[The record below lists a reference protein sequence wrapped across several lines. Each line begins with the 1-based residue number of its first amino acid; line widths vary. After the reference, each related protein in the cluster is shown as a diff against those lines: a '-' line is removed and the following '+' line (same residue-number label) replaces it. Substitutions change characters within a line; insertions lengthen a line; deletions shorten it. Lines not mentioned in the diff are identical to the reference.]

1 MSFTALLL
9 LAGLWLVGYAV
20 VYYLGRRGW
29 LGDTYRRDV
38 LALAV
43 LALATA
49 GFFWRILFTAEA
61 WMPAGGGDLASF
73 LYPTYSFAARSLKRG
88 VIPLWNPYLYGGAP
102 FAADIQSGLFYPVNL
117 LFFLLTPELT
127 YRTMELLAVFHFFLA
142 GACMYICMRYL
153 RPGQTMGSLPAL
165 AGAVAF
171 MFSDYFVTHFG
182 NLNLIAVGAWLPLIF
197 LCYHRALVE
206 RRAGLAAWAGV
217 FLGLAA
223 LAGHVHPFLFIVFCL
238 ALYFVYRALRCLALP
253 KCQAPGW
260 SQRARHLLPLV
271 GLFALTLGVGLGLAA
286 LSLVPAYEM
295 TGHTLRAQFGYEQ
308 ASQYALPPAKLIG
321 LFIPNFFGRD
331 PAVHWGPWE
340 RVEVGYVGILALF
353 LALLAVLLRRDDTV
367 RFMVGLAVLSLLLA
381 LGGHAIVHGWLFKL
395 FPGFDRV
402 RAPARFVYLMDF
414 ALAAL
419 AAIGLEALSHP
430 LSAGQRALF
439 RRFLRLALWLL
450 AIAALVAVPL
460 AYAAILMAQ
469 DKDPGIF
476 GRITSA
482 ANGLMFL
489 LLMAILGLALLYARR
504 YGWLRPR
511 IVGVL
516 AVALIAV
523 DLMSQGAYLDTGP
536 VEPTAG
542 FHHPQ
547 AVEFLKAD
555 GDYYRLDTRTEVWHL
570 WQPDASLLYNI
581 FDVWGIVNPLTL
593 ADYDRYWE
601 NMGSRSTP
609 LYDFLNAKYVVGRK
623 DVVLDWDKFVPVF
636 EGDPQVN
643 VYLNEKA
650 LPRALFVHRAL
661 AVDDQEAAFAAIH
674 QEGFDPAQTVVV
686 EGGKSLEISSA
697 KAATV
702 DIVSYDLNEIDLTVE
717 APAEGYLVLSEV
729 YYPGWQARV
738 DGRRAPILR
747 ANYAFRAMYLEPGS
761 HQVRM
766 VFSPS
771 SWWVGLGIS
780 LITWAGLGVWGGLR
794 LRAAWE
800 STPRLKAE
808 AS

>member
-1 MSFTALLL
+1 MSLTALLL
-9 LAGLWLVGYAV
+9 LGGLWLVAYVV
-20 VYYLGRRGW
+20 VYYLGRRG
-29 LGDTYRRDV
+29 LLDDSYRRDV

-43 LALATA
+43 LALATL

-127 YRTMELLAVFHFFLA
+127 YRTMELMAVFHFFLA
-142 GACMYICMRYL
+142 GAGMYFCMRYL
-153 RPGQTMGSLPAL
+153 RPGQTLGSLPAL

-206 RRAGLAAWAGV
+206 RRAGLAAWAGI

-238 ALYFVYRALRCLALP
+238 GLYFVYRAIALSG
-253 KCQAPGW
+253 AWHFG
-260 SQRARHLLPLV
+260 SARHLKAILPLV
-271 GLFALTLGVGLGLAA
+271 GLFALTLGVGLGIAA
-286 LSLVPAYEM
+286 LSLIPAYEM
-295 TGHTLRAQFGYEQ
+295 TGHTLRAYFGYEQ

-321 LFIPNFFGRD
+321 LLIPTFFGRD
-331 PAVHWGPWE
+331 PAVHWGPWD
-340 RVEVGYVGILALF
+340 RVEVGYVGILALL

-367 RFMVGLAVLSLLLA
+367 RFMVALAVLSLLLA
-381 LGGHAIVHGWLFKL
+381 LGDSAIVHGWLFKL

-419 AAIGLEALSHP
+419 AALGLEAVTHP
-430 LSAGQRALF
+430 LSAGQRVIF
-439 RRFLRLALWLL
+439 RRFLGLALRLA
-450 AIAALVAVPL
+450 AMAALVTVPL
-460 AYAAILMAQ
+460 AYVAILMAQ

-482 ANGLMFL
+482 TNGLMFL

-511 IVGVL
+511 ILGAL

-547 AVEFLKAD
+547 AIAFLKAD

-609 LYDFLNAKYVVGRK
+609 LYDFLNAKYVIGRK

-643 VYLNEKA
+643 VYLNEEA
-650 LPRALFVHRAL
+650 LPRALFVPRAL

-674 QEGFDPAQTVVV
+674 EEGFDPAKTVVV
-686 EGGKSLEISSA
+686 EGGKSLDLSSA
-697 KAATV
+697 RDAAV
-702 DIVSYDLNEIDLTVE
+702 DIVSYDLNDINLTVE
-717 APAEGYLVLSEV
+717 AATEGYLVLSEV
-729 YYPGWQARV
+729 YYPGWRAWV
-738 DGRRAPILR
+738 DGRRTPILR
-747 ANYAFRAMYLEPGS
+747 ANYAFRAIYLEPGA

-771 SWWVGLGIS
+771 WWWVGLGIS
-780 LITWAGLGVWGGLR
+780 LAVWAGLVVWGGLR
-794 LRAAWE
+794 LRA
-800 STPRLKAE
+800 R
-808 AS
+808 